1 MPLSRAMGPPR
12 KPGALMP
19 HDPLQTAMDDLRS
32 QLMAGDYTD
41 LPALAERIEGLM
53 LGLRRSDAARLRRL
67 RAQAIQTTACVD
79 AARKGIRAARR
90 RIDEATGRA
99 ALGTYDS
106 AGTRA
111 PLVPATPPVRRV

>member
-1 MPLSRAMGPPR
+1 
-12 KPGALMP
+12 MP
-19 HDPLQTAMDDLRS
+19 HDPLRGAMEDLRAR
-32 QLMAGDYTD
+32 LIAGDYAD

-67 RAQAIQTTACVD
+67 RAQAIQTAACVD
-79 AARKGIRAARR
+79 AARNGFRAARR

-111 PLVPATPPVRRV
+111 PLGPALPPTRRV